1 LIKPSTELQLL
12 IKKLIIIKLTYR
24 RGLVAGCEHTAM
36 AAMIVAAALY
46 RLSKK
51 GRNDLVTAATLC
63 QLAPGEW
70 LKQWFL

>member
-1 LIKPSTELQLL
+1 
-12 IKKLIIIKLTYR
+12 
-24 RGLVAGCEHTAM
+24 M

-63 QLAPGEW
+63 PLAPGEW